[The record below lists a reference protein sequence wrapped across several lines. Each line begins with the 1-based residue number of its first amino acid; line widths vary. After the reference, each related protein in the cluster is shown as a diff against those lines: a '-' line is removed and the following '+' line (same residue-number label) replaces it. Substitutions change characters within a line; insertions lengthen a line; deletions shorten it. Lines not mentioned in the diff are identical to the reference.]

1 MVSYG
6 HSPQWPHVRTYK
18 GLHLGSRFLQ
28 TYKVIGAFM
37 GFLKLVSPYFG
48 KLNMLLYL
56 LFDAIACYMLWM
68 KNNTMNKVEVE
79 NKSGYYV

>member
-1 MVSYG
+1 
-6 HSPQWPHVRTYK
+6 
-18 GLHLGSRFLQ
+18 
-28 TYKVIGAFM
+28 M

-56 LFDAIACYMLWM
+56 LFDAIASYMLWM